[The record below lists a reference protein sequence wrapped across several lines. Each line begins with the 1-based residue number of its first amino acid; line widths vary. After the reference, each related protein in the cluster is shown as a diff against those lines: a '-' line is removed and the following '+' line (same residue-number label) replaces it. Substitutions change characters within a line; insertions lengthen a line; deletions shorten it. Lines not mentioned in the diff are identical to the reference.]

1 MKIMNVV
8 KRFHDKSKKVVFT
21 GSLAVFAALTMA
33 LTSVGAAPAT
43 GDTDVD
49 AALTSMEASFGTLKT
64 AFWYLAL
71 AAIPITLA
79 VLAFFWLRGKFKQAV
94 SGS

>member
-1 MKIMNVV
+1 MMKKFIGKVA
-8 KRFHDKSKKVVFT
+8 KKVASFGLMAATAIV
-21 GSLAVFAALTMA
+21 LAIPA
-33 LTSVGAAPAT
+33 GAAPNT

-49 AALTSMEASFGTLKT
+49 AALSSMEGAFATLKT

-71 AAIPITLA
+71 AAVPITLA

>member
-1 MKIMNVV
+1 MKFMNAM
-8 KRFHDKSKKVVFT
+8 KKFKGKSKKVLY
-21 GSLAVFAALTMA
+21 SMALATTAALTTA
-33 LTSVGAAPAT
+33 VSSVGAAPNT

-49 AALTSMEASFGTLKT
+49 AALTSFEGAFATLKT
-64 AFWYLAL
+64 GFWYLAL

>member
-1 MKIMNVV
+1 MKIIEKAKAKFGVQ
-8 KRFHDKSKKVVFT
+8 KKKVIAVAIMLMVM
-21 GSLAVFAALTMA
+21 LAAAIPA
-33 LTSVGAAPAT
+33 SAAPNT

-49 AALTSMEASFGTLKT
+49 AALTAMETAFATIKS

>member
-1 MKIMNVV
+1 MKIMNVA
-8 KRFHDKSKKVVFT
+8 KRFGKKVNKKLF
-21 GSLAVFAALTMA
+21 SLSMMAFAALAAA
-33 LTSVGAAPAT
+33 LPAGAAPST

-49 AALTSMEASFGTLKT
+49 AALTAFDGSFETLRS

-79 VLAFFWLRGKFKQAV
+79 VIAFFWLRGKAKQAV
-94 SGS
+94 SGA